1 MIILLKIN
9 NNQLFVYHLFFLKFK
24 ISDQCKDIKEIN
36 WNAFT
41 SSWLS
46 TSAKNIDIREYL
58 GKSKIFSPTNY
69 VINLKYF
76 WYTLG
81 DYLEPLPENLK
92 RKPYC
97 EEVSTSLLSM
107 DHLVGIRM
115 RKHLHVASEAG
126 LREAFQGM
134 Y

>member
-1 MIILLKIN
+1 M
-9 NNQLFVYHLFFLKFK
+9 
-24 ISDQCKDIKEIN
+24 
-36 WNAFT
+36 
-41 SSWLS
+41 S

-58 GKSKIFSPTNY
+58 GTKIFSLNITFLKK
-69 VINLKYF
+69 NLPWKF
-76 WYTLG
+76 FLIG

-126 LREAFQGM
+126 LREAFQGIPIL
-134 Y
+134 